1 MYCLLQGAFL
11 KRIILLNSWLKK
23 LKVDVTMHGEHNVK
37 LKKKTDTVCSVQ
49 VTALGT
55 SKDMDRTVVR

>member
-11 KRIILLNSWLKK
+11 KRITLLNSWLKK
-23 LKVDVTMHGEHNVK
+23 LKLDVKMHGEHNVK
-37 LKKKTDTVCSVQ
+37 LKKTDTVCSVQ
-49 VTALGT
+49 VTALRT